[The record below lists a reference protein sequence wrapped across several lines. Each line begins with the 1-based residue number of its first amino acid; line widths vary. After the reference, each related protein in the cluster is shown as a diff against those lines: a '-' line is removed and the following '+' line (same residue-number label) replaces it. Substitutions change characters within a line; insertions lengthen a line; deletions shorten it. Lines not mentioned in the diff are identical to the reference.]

1 MKRVLELIISL
12 IATAATYALMHVVLF
27 MDLFKFQHKLPVYV
41 PTVIAVIVG
50 LIFYFLLATPLAG
63 LLLKRLNQT
72 EERLSKMNLK
82 ELSLSVIG
90 CIVGLVLANLIG
102 MAFNGFG
109 ALGTFIVVLLNILF
123 GILGI
128 RVARRKKDD
137 VNVRTLKE
145 VLMTTPPSTAED
157 SIYGRPKILDT
168 SVIIDGRI
176 LDLLQTGFIEGK
188 IIIPD
193 FVLEELRHIADSADS
208 LKRQRGRRGLDILNE
223 IQKQLA
229 VPVEIQSFH
238 PGQQMEVDSMLLKMA
253 DSMDAFVVTNDFNLN
268 KVAEF
273 QGVRVL
279 NINELSNAVKP
290 VVLPGEEMVV
300 TIIKAGKEA
309 GQGVA
314 YLNDGTMIVVDGGSK
329 HIGETIT
336 VIVNR
341 EEKKMSISTAVI
353 VAAGKGKRMGTEI
366 SKQFLPLCGKEILA
380 HTVEKFEK
388 AACIRDI
395 ILVTGGDAL
404 QDVRQMVQEYG
415 WKKIISVTEGGKE
428 RQDSVFLGLQQVPQD
443 TEIVLIH
450 DGVRPFVTEEILERS
465 IAAAK
470 ETGGCVAGVPAKDTI
485 KVCDAE
491 GFAIATPDRS
501 TLRQIQTPQTFR
513 RKEILAAYEKA
524 KADGFLG
531 TDDASVAEHSG
542 FPVRVIMGSYR
553 NIKITTKED
562 LLIGAAFLKEET
574 E

>member
-1 MKRVLELIISL
+1 MKRVLELIMSL

-41 PTVIAVIVG
+41 STVIAVIVG
-50 LIFYFLLATPLAG
+50 LIFYFLFATPLAG

-238 PGQQMEVDSMLLKMA
+238 PAQQMEVDSMLLKMA

-329 HIGETIT
+329 YIGETIT
-336 VIVNR
+336 VIVT
-341 EEKKMSISTAVI
+341 SVLQT
-353 VAAGKGKRMGTEI
+353 AAGRMIFT
-366 SKQFLPLCGKEILA
+366 K
-380 HTVEKFEK
+380 
-388 AACIRDI
+388 
-395 ILVTGGDAL
+395 
-404 QDVRQMVQEYG
+404 M
-415 WKKIISVTEGGKE
+415 
-428 RQDSVFLGLQQVPQD
+428 
-443 TEIVLIH
+443 
-450 DGVRPFVTEEILERS
+450 
-465 IAAAK
+465 IAAA
-470 ETGGCVAGVPAKDTI
+470 
-485 KVCDAE
+485 
-491 GFAIATPDRS
+491 
-501 TLRQIQTPQTFR
+501 
-513 RKEILAAYEKA
+513 
-524 KADGFLG
+524 
-531 TDDASVAEHSG
+531 
-542 FPVRVIMGSYR
+542 
-553 NIKITTKED
+553 
-562 LLIGAAFLKEET
+562 
-574 E
+574 